1 MGFFPMPNPME
12 SIEKTH
18 HIKALFFRQKQQ
30 FLIYSNSIAGA
41 KVRISKHI
49 TNEFTR
55 FFNPQTDKPHLRHP
69 TRNTL
74 SKHIKQKINAKKLP
88 FGFFC
93 IYLQTF

>member
-1 MGFFPMPNPME
+1 MGFFPMPNLME

-55 FFNPQTDKPHLRHP
+55 FFNPQTDKPHLKTP
-69 TRNTL
+69 QQET
-74 SKHIKQKINAKKLP
+74 P
-88 FGFFC
+88 FQN
-93 IYLQTF
+93 I

>member
-1 MGFFPMPNPME
+1 MPNEIE
-12 SIEKTH
+12 SKEKTH

-69 TRNTL
+69 NK
-74 SKHIKQKINAKKLP
+74 KHPFKTYKAKNQRKKP
-88 FGFFC
+88 AVSFFLY
-93 IYLQTF
+93 IFANILIMNS